1 MRDGWYINVNL
12 ALGISDSFVQR
23 KRRTWHWVRFRVMHK
38 KIFTNGN
45 MKLNEFKKKK
55 MKWRKNTKN
64 VRNNINPYKRN
75 LLSHRWKSLNSSP
88 TIFVWK
94 SKQGLKFSV
103 SDMFMKFY
111 AEWRPWYCPRE
122 TRFYKTACLK
132 LSIRMYF
139 HLWNRVLK
147 IGWLHNLSMWV
158 AGLQLARNFWSPC
171 WKKMSMVEKIPI
183 FYSFVSSA
191 LPVRNSYEPW
201 LNLETYGPL
210 TGGSTI
216 YRYHI
221 FHRYQALTKIFV
233 SFA

>member
-1 MRDGWYINVNL
+1 
-12 ALGISDSFVQR
+12 
-23 KRRTWHWVRFRVMHK
+23 MHK

-171 WKKMSMVEKIPI
+171 WKKNEYGWKNPDFLLVRFFCSSRSKLIWALAQSRNVRSPHRRIYYLQIPYFSSVPSSHQNFCELRLNFEYTKSEKLLL
-183 FYSFVSSA
+183 S
-191 LPVRNSYEPW
+191 R
-201 LNLETYGPL
+201 
-210 TGGSTI
+210 
-216 YRYHI
+216 
-221 FHRYQALTKIFV
+221 
-233 SFA
+233 